1 VGESGLLWKCYTIV
15 ILLRQTCDISIYKYA
30 IYMLKA
36 IKMNYFSRISIGP
49 AHVGE
54 YRIAA
59 SIASLILI

>member
-1 VGESGLLWKCYTIV
+1 LWHCDTIV
-15 ILLRQTCDISIYKYA
+15 ILLRQFCDIYIYKYA

-36 IKMNYFSRISIGP
+36 IKINYFSKISIGP

-59 SIASLILI
+59 SIASLILIWGA